1 MEFDVRDW
9 LLVIG
14 PVFIVGVLVH
24 GYWRMRSNRNT
35 LKMALDKTFL
45 TDNGDVDD
53 EDKHDLSFFKAEL
66 PNGGARLVSD
76 PEQVALDLNE
86 EVPVLMDPVEMG
98 DASPAD
104 RPIADRP
111 IADRPR
117 AERNV
122 QRAPARDRVR
132 TVTESSQKI
141 ETSVDEQTS
150 ISDSESTTKQRPG
163 ANCPER
169 FVILYVAAI
178 QGPFEGQ
185 HLLECLLDQGMTF
198 GEMDIFHRTSDAG
211 KILFSSANAVAP
223 GTFVVSE
230 MHQIKTPAISLF
242 MQANLLNDP
251 LAAYDQMVEV
261 AQNLA
266 LDLVG
271 EVKDESRSVL
281 TPQTI
286 EHGRQ
291 SLVEFVHRYYR

>member
-45 TDNGDVDD
+45 TDNGDLDD
-53 EDKHDLSFFKAEL
+53 EDKHDLSYFKAEL

-86 EVPVLMDPVEMG
+86 EVPVLMNPVEMG

-104 RPIADRP
+104 RR

-117 AERNV
+117 AERNI
-122 QRAPARDRVR
+122 QRAPTRDRVR
-132 TVTESSQKI
+132 TVTESAQKI
-141 ETSVDEQTS
+141 ETSVDEQTAV
-150 ISDSESTTKQRPG
+150 SDHESKTKQRPG

-178 QGPFEGQ
+178 HGPFEGQ

>member
-45 TDNGDVDD
+45 TDNGDLND

-104 RPIADRP
+104 RRIADRP
-111 IADRPR
+111 K
-117 AERNV
+117 AEINV

-141 ETSVDEQTS
+141 ETSVDEQVS
-150 ISDSESTTKQRPG
+150 VSDSESTTKQRPG

-178 QGPFEGQ
+178 NGTFEGQ

>member
-104 RPIADRP
+104 RPIA
-111 IADRPR
+111 
-117 AERNV
+117 ERNV

-141 ETSVDEQTS
+141 ETNVDEQTS
-150 ISDSESTTKQRPG
+150 VSDSESTTKQRPG

-230 MHQIKTPAISLF
+230 MHEIKTPAISLF

>member
-45 TDNGDVDD
+45 TDNGDLDD
-53 EDKHDLSFFKAEL
+53 EDKHDLSYFKAEL

-104 RPIADRP
+104 RPIA
-111 IADRPR
+111 
-117 AERNV
+117 ERNI

-132 TVTESSQKI
+132 TVTESAQKI

-150 ISDSESTTKQRPG
+150 VSDHESTTKQRPG

-178 QGPFEGQ
+178 HGPFEGQ

>member
-66 PNGGARLVSD
+66 PNGGARLVSG
-76 PEQVALDLNE
+76 PGQVPLHLTE

-104 RPIADRP
+104 RPIA
-111 IADRPR
+111 
-117 AERNV
+117 ERNI

-132 TVTESSQKI
+132 TVTESAQKI

-150 ISDSESTTKQRPG
+150 VSDHESTTKQRPG

-178 QGPFEGQ
+178 HEPFEGQ

>member
-45 TDNGDVDD
+45 TDNGDLDD
-53 EDKHDLSFFKAEL
+53 EDKHDLSYFKAEL

-86 EVPVLMDPVEMG
+86 EVPVLMNPVEMG

-104 RPIADRP
+104 RR

-117 AERNV
+117 AERNI
-122 QRAPARDRVR
+122 QRAPTRDRVR
-132 TVTESSQKI
+132 TVTESAQKI
-141 ETSVDEQTS
+141 ETSVDEQTAV
-150 ISDSESTTKQRPG
+150 SDHESTTKQRPG

-178 QGPFEGQ
+178 HEPFEGQ

>member
-104 RPIADRP
+104 RR

-117 AERNV
+117 AERNI

-132 TVTESSQKI
+132 TVTESAQKI
-141 ETSVDEQTS
+141 ETSVDEQTAV
-150 ISDSESTTKQRPG
+150 SDHESKTKQRPG

-178 QGPFEGQ
+178 HGPFEGQ

>member
-45 TDNGDVDD
+45 TGNGDFGD
-53 EDKHDLSFFKAEL
+53 EDKHDLSYFKAEL

-76 PEQVALDLNE
+76 PEQVALDLDE

-98 DASPAD
+98 DETDAKDLVEETNVRRQPASGRPKPVAEATQQVPAGVD
-104 RPIADRP
+104 EKAVE
-111 IADRPR
+111 
-117 AERNV
+117 AERPP
-122 QRAPARDRVR
+122 R
-132 TVTESSQKI
+132 KM
-141 ETSVDEQTS
+141 
-150 ISDSESTTKQRPG
+150 QRPS
-163 ANCPER
+163 ADCPEY

-178 QGPFEGQ
+178 HEPFEGQ
-185 HLLECLLDQGMTF
+185 QLLECLLDQGMTY
-198 GEMDIFHRTSDAG
+198 GDMDIFHCCSEAG
-211 KILFSSANAVAP
+211 KILFSTANAVAP

-230 MHQIKTPAISLF
+230 MHEIKTPAISLF
-242 MQANLLNDP
+242 MRAHQLNDP
-251 LAAYDQMVEV
+251 VAVYDHMVEV

>member
-45 TDNGDVDD
+45 TDNGDLND

-111 IADRPR
+111 RV
-117 AERNV
+117 ERIV

-132 TVTESSQKI
+132 TVTESAQKI

-150 ISDSESTTKQRPG
+150 VSDHESTTKQRPG

-178 QGPFEGQ
+178 HEPFEGQ

>member
-45 TDNGDVDD
+45 TDNGDLND

-104 RPIADRP
+104 RRIADRP
-111 IADRPR
+111 K
-117 AERNV
+117 AEINV

-141 ETSVDEQTS
+141 ETSVDEQVS
-150 ISDSESTTKQRPG
+150 VSDSESITKQRPG

-178 QGPFEGQ
+178 HGPFEGQ

>member
-104 RPIADRP
+104 RR

-117 AERNV
+117 AERNI

-132 TVTESSQKI
+132 TVTESAQKI

-150 ISDSESTTKQRPG
+150 VSDHESTTKQRPG

-178 QGPFEGQ
+178 HGPFEGQ

>member
-45 TDNGDVDD
+45 TDNGDLDD
-53 EDKHDLSFFKAEL
+53 EDKHDLSYFKAEL

-86 EVPVLMDPVEMG
+86 EVPVLMNPVEMG

-104 RPIADRP
+104 RR

-117 AERNV
+117 AERNI

-132 TVTESSQKI
+132 TVTESAQKI

-150 ISDSESTTKQRPG
+150 VSDHESTTKQRPG

-178 QGPFEGQ
+178 HGPFEGQ

>member
-1 MEFDVRDW
+1 
-9 LLVIG
+9 
-14 PVFIVGVLVH
+14 VLVH

-45 TDNGDVDD
+45 TDNGDLDD
-53 EDKHDLSFFKAEL
+53 EDKHDLSYFKAEL

-86 EVPVLMDPVEMG
+86 EVPVLMNPVEMG

-104 RPIADRP
+104 RR

-117 AERNV
+117 AERNI

-132 TVTESSQKI
+132 TVTESAQKI
-141 ETSVDEQTS
+141 ETSVDEQTAV
-150 ISDSESTTKQRPG
+150 SDHESKTKQRPG

-178 QGPFEGQ
+178 HGPFEGQ

>member
-45 TDNGDVDD
+45 TDNGDLND

-104 RPIADRP
+104 RRIADRP
-111 IADRPR
+111 K
-117 AERNV
+117 AEINV

-132 TVTESSQKI
+132 TVTESAQKI

-150 ISDSESTTKQRPG
+150 VSDHESTTKQRPG

-178 QGPFEGQ
+178 HGPFEGQ

>member
-104 RPIADRP
+104 RPIA
-111 IADRPR
+111 
-117 AERNV
+117 ERNI

-132 TVTESSQKI
+132 TVTESAQKI

-150 ISDSESTTKQRPG
+150 VSDHESTTKQRPG

-178 QGPFEGQ
+178 HEPFEGQ

>member
-104 RPIADRP
+104 RP
-111 IADRPR
+111 R
-117 AERNV
+117 AERNI

-132 TVTESSQKI
+132 TVTESAQKI

-150 ISDSESTTKQRPG
+150 VSDHESTTKQRPG

-178 QGPFEGQ
+178 HEPFEGQ

>member
-104 RPIADRP
+104 RRIADRP
-111 IADRPR
+111 K
-117 AERNV
+117 AEISV
-122 QRAPARDRVR
+122 QRAPSRDSVR

-141 ETSVDEQTS
+141 ETSVDEQVS
-150 ISDSESTTKQRPG
+150 VSDSESTTKQRPG

-178 QGPFEGQ
+178 HEPFEGQ

>member
-45 TDNGDVDD
+45 TDNGDLDD
-53 EDKHDLSFFKAEL
+53 EDKHDLSYFKAEL

-104 RPIADRP
+104 RR

-117 AERNV
+117 AERNI

-141 ETSVDEQTS
+141 ETSVDEQVS
-150 ISDSESTTKQRPG
+150 VSDSESTTKQRPG

-178 QGPFEGQ
+178 HGPFEGQ

>member
-1 MEFDVRDW
+1 MGFDVRDW

-45 TDNGDVDD
+45 TDNGDLDD
-53 EDKHDLSFFKAEL
+53 EDKHDLSYFKAEL

-104 RPIADRP
+104 RR

-117 AERNV
+117 AERNI

-132 TVTESSQKI
+132 TVTESAQKI
-141 ETSVDEQTS
+141 ETSVDEQTAV
-150 ISDSESTTKQRPG
+150 SDHESKTKQRPG

-178 QGPFEGQ
+178 HGPFEGQ

>member
-1 MEFDVRDW
+1 
-9 LLVIG
+9 
-14 PVFIVGVLVH
+14 
-24 GYWRMRSNRNT
+24 
-35 LKMALDKTFL
+35 MALDKTFL

-104 RPIADRP
+104 RRIAE
-111 IADRPR
+111 I
-117 AERNV
+117 NV

-141 ETSVDEQTS
+141 ETSVDEQVS
-150 ISDSESTTKQRPG
+150 VSDSESTTKQRPG

-178 QGPFEGQ
+178 HGPFEGQ

-211 KILFSSANAVAP
+211 KILFSC
-223 GTFVVSE
+223 
-230 MHQIKTPAISLF
+230 
-242 MQANLLNDP
+242 LLYTSPSPRD
-251 LAAYDQMVEV
+251 
-261 AQNLA
+261 
-266 LDLVG
+266 
-271 EVKDESRSVL
+271 
-281 TPQTI
+281 
-286 EHGRQ
+286 
-291 SLVEFVHRYYR
+291 

>member
-1 MEFDVRDW
+1 MESLMEFDVRDW

-45 TDNGDVDD
+45 TENGDLDD
-53 EDKHDLSFFKAEL
+53 EDKHDLSYFKAEL

-104 RPIADRP
+104 RPIA
-111 IADRPR
+111 
-117 AERNV
+117 ERNV

-141 ETSVDEQTS
+141 ETNVDEQTS
-150 ISDSESTTKQRPG
+150 VSDSESTTKQRPG

-230 MHQIKTPAISLF
+230 MHEIKTPAISLF

>member
-45 TDNGDVDD
+45 TDNGDLND

-104 RPIADRP
+104 RPIA
-111 IADRPR
+111 
-117 AERNV
+117 ERNV

-150 ISDSESTTKQRPG
+150 VSDSESTTKQRPG

-178 QGPFEGQ
+178 HGAFEGQ

>member
-45 TDNGDVDD
+45 TDNGDLDD
-53 EDKHDLSFFKAEL
+53 EDKHDLSYFKAEL

-104 RPIADRP
+104 RPIA
-111 IADRPR
+111 
-117 AERNV
+117 ERNV

-150 ISDSESTTKQRPG
+150 VSDSESTTKQRPG

-230 MHQIKTPAISLF
+230 MHEIKTPAISLF

>member
-104 RPIADRP
+104 RR

-117 AERNV
+117 AERNI

-132 TVTESSQKI
+132 TVTESAQKI

-150 ISDSESTTKQRPG
+150 VSDHESTTKQRPG

-178 QGPFEGQ
+178 PEPFEGQ

>member
-45 TDNGDVDD
+45 TENGDLDD
-53 EDKHDLSFFKAEL
+53 EDKHDLSYFKAEL

-104 RPIADRP
+104 RPIA
-111 IADRPR
+111 
-117 AERNV
+117 ERNV

-150 ISDSESTTKQRPG
+150 VSDSESTTKQRPG

-178 QGPFEGQ
+178 HGQFEGQ

-230 MHQIKTPAISLF
+230 MHEIKTPAISLF

>member
-53 EDKHDLSFFKAEL
+53 EDKHDLSYFKAEL

-111 IADRPR
+111 RV
-117 AERNV
+117 ERNV
-122 QRAPARDRVR
+122 QRAHARDRVR
-132 TVTESSQKI
+132 TVTQSSQKI

-150 ISDSESTTKQRPG
+150 VSDHESTTKQRPG

-178 QGPFEGQ
+178 HGQFEGQ

-198 GEMDIFHRTSDAG
+198 GEMDIFHRTSDEG

>member
-53 EDKHDLSFFKAEL
+53 EDKHDLSYFKAEL

-104 RPIADRP
+104 RR

-117 AERNV
+117 AERNI

-132 TVTESSQKI
+132 TVTESAQKI
-141 ETSVDEQTS
+141 ETSVDEQVS
-150 ISDSESTTKQRPG
+150 VSDSESTTKQRPG

-178 QGPFEGQ
+178 HGPFEGQ

>member
-1 MEFDVRDW
+1 MESLMEFDVRDW

-45 TDNGDVDD
+45 TDNGDLND

-86 EVPVLMDPVEMG
+86 EVPVLMNPVEMG

-104 RPIADRP
+104 RR

-117 AERNV
+117 AERNI

-132 TVTESSQKI
+132 TVTESAQKI
-141 ETSVDEQTS
+141 ETSVDEQTAV
-150 ISDSESTTKQRPG
+150 SDHESKTKQRPG

-178 QGPFEGQ
+178 HGPFEGQ

>member
-1 MEFDVRDW
+1 MESLMEFDVRDW

-104 RPIADRP
+104 RR

-117 AERNV
+117 AERNI

-132 TVTESSQKI
+132 TVTESAQKI
-141 ETSVDEQTS
+141 ETSVDEQTAV
-150 ISDSESTTKQRPG
+150 SDHESKTKQRPG

-178 QGPFEGQ
+178 HGPFEGQ

>member
-1 MEFDVRDW
+1 
-9 LLVIG
+9 
-14 PVFIVGVLVH
+14 
-24 GYWRMRSNRNT
+24 MRSNRNT

-111 IADRPR
+111 R

-132 TVTESSQKI
+132 TVTESAQKI

-150 ISDSESTTKQRPG
+150 VSDHESTTKQRPG

-178 QGPFEGQ
+178 HEPFEGQ

>member
-45 TDNGDVDD
+45 TDNGDLND

-104 RPIADRP
+104 RR

-117 AERNV
+117 AERNI

-132 TVTESSQKI
+132 TVTESAQKI
-141 ETSVDEQTS
+141 ETSVDEQTAV
-150 ISDSESTTKQRPG
+150 SDHESKTKQRPG

-178 QGPFEGQ
+178 HGPFEGQ

>member
-53 EDKHDLSFFKAEL
+53 EDKHDLSYFKAEL

-104 RPIADRP
+104 RRIADRP
-111 IADRPR
+111 K
-117 AERNV
+117 AEINV

-141 ETSVDEQTS
+141 ETSVDEQVS
-150 ISDSESTTKQRPG
+150 VSDSESTTKQRPG

-178 QGPFEGQ
+178 HGPFEGQ

>member
-45 TDNGDVDD
+45 TDNGDLDD
-53 EDKHDLSFFKAEL
+53 EDKHDLSYFKAEL

-86 EVPVLMDPVEMG
+86 EVPVLMNPVEMG

-104 RPIADRP
+104 RR

-117 AERNV
+117 AERNI

-132 TVTESSQKI
+132 TVTESAQKI
-141 ETSVDEQTS
+141 ETSVDEQTAV
-150 ISDSESTTKQRPG
+150 SDHESKTKQRPG

-178 QGPFEGQ
+178 HGPFEGQ

>member
-45 TDNGDVDD
+45 TDNGDLDD
-53 EDKHDLSFFKAEL
+53 EDKHDLSYLKAEL

-104 RPIADRP
+104 RR

-117 AERNV
+117 AERNI

-132 TVTESSQKI
+132 TVTESAQKI

-150 ISDSESTTKQRPG
+150 VSDHESTTKQRPG

-178 QGPFEGQ
+178 HGPFEGQ

>member
-45 TDNGDVDD
+45 TDNGDLND

-104 RPIADRP
+104 RRIAE
-111 IADRPR
+111 I
-117 AERNV
+117 NV

-141 ETSVDEQTS
+141 ETSVDEQVS
-150 ISDSESTTKQRPG
+150 VSDSESTTKQRPG

-178 QGPFEGQ
+178 HGPFEGQ

>member
-45 TDNGDVDD
+45 TENGDLDD
-53 EDKHDLSFFKAEL
+53 EDKHDLSYFKAEL

-104 RPIADRP
+104 RPIA
-111 IADRPR
+111 
-117 AERNV
+117 ERNV

-132 TVTESSQKI
+132 TVTESAQKI

-150 ISDSESTTKQRPG
+150 VSDHESTTKQRPG

-178 QGPFEGQ
+178 HEPFEGQ

>member
-45 TDNGDVDD
+45 TDNGDLDD

-86 EVPVLMDPVEMG
+86 EVPVLMNPVEMG

-104 RPIADRP
+104 RR

-117 AERNV
+117 AERNI

-132 TVTESSQKI
+132 TVTESAQKI
-141 ETSVDEQTS
+141 ETSVDEQTAV
-150 ISDSESTTKQRPG
+150 SDHESKTKQRPG

-178 QGPFEGQ
+178 HGPFEGQ

>member
-45 TDNGDVDD
+45 TDNGDLDD

-104 RPIADRP
+104 RR

-132 TVTESSQKI
+132 TVTESAQKI

-150 ISDSESTTKQRPG
+150 VSDHESTTKQRPG

-178 QGPFEGQ
+178 HGPFEGQ

>member
-98 DASPAD
+98 DANP
-104 RPIADRP
+104 ADRP

-150 ISDSESTTKQRPG
+150 VSDSESTTKQRPG

-230 MHQIKTPAISLF
+230 MHEIKTPAISLF

>member
-1 MEFDVRDW
+1 MESLMEFDVRDW

-45 TDNGDVDD
+45 TDNGDLDD
-53 EDKHDLSFFKAEL
+53 EDKHDLSYFKAEL

-86 EVPVLMDPVEMG
+86 EVPVLMNPVEMG

-104 RPIADRP
+104 RR

-117 AERNV
+117 AERNI

-132 TVTESSQKI
+132 TVTESAQKI
-141 ETSVDEQTS
+141 ETSVDEQTAV
-150 ISDSESTTKQRPG
+150 SDHESKTKQRPG

-178 QGPFEGQ
+178 HGPFEGQ